1 MDKEQVKKALKELR
15 ENSKK
20 RKFSQ
25 SVDLVFTFRDLN
37 LKNPEEQLDFSIT
50 LNHGL
55 GRKVSVA
62 ALAGP
67 EMAENA
73 KDVCDI
79 VVTQDDFDKYKDK
92 KEAKKLASKYDYFI
106 GQADIMP
113 KIAGAFG
120 RFLGPRGKMPNPKLG
135 TILPGK
141 APVKPLYEKL
151 QRTVRLVAKKAPMAQ
166 VKAGSE
172 SMKEEELID
181 NIITIYNQVIHH
193 LPKEKSNLKDVY
205 VKLTMSKPVKVE

>member
-1 MDKEQVKKALKELR
+1 MNKETLKKALQELR

-25 SVDLVFTFRDLN
+25 SIDLIFTFRDLN
-37 LKNPEEQLDFSIT
+37 LKNPDEQLDFSIT
-50 LNHGL
+50 LNQGI
-55 GRKVSVA
+55 GRKVKVA

-67 EMAENA
+67 EMADNA
-73 KDVCDI
+73 KKVCD
-79 VVTQDDFDKYKDK
+79 VVITQADFDKYKDK
-92 KEAKKLASKYDYFI
+92 KEAKKLAGSYDYFL

-120 RFLGPRGKMPNPKLG
+120 RFLGPRNKMPNPKLG

-141 APVKPLYEKL
+141 APVEPVYEKL
-151 QRTVRLVAKKAPMAQ
+151 QRTVRVIAKKAPMAQ
-166 VKAGSE
+166 VKVGSE
-172 SMKEEELID
+172 SMKEEEVID
-181 NIITIYNQVIHH
+181 NILTVYNQVIHH